1 MLKALSTGL
10 RFRLAML
17 LAALAVACFVAPP
30 AVMAFGHG
38 EMTVHCLEMAATPQ
52 HGMAGHAGHTA
63 DADGGHQRKKAPD
76 DKQDAGCCGLFC
88 LSALT
93 TPLGTALP
101 PHNASSSH
109 IRLAVPG
116 LNFRAPD
123 GLDRPPKPY
132 LVV

>member
-17 LAALAVACFVAPP
+17 LAVLAAACFVAPP

-38 EMTVHCLEMAATPQ
+38 EMTAHCLEMAGTPQ
-52 HGMAGHAGHTA
+52 HGMAGQAGHMG
-63 DADGGHQRKKAPD
+63 DADGGHQHKKAPAE
-76 DKQDAGCCGLFC
+76 KQDAGCCGLFC

-93 TPLGTALP
+93 TPMPATLP
-101 PHNASSSH
+101 AHEASAAHS
-109 IRLAVPG
+109 RLAVPS

-123 GLDRPPKPY
+123 GLDRPPKPF

>member
-17 LAALAVACFVAPP
+17 LAAIAAACFVAPP

-38 EMTVHCLEMAATPQ
+38 EMTAHCLEMAATPQ
-52 HGMAGHAGHTA
+52 HGMADQAGHMGHAS
-63 DADGGHQRKKAPD
+63 GGAQHQKAPK

-88 LSALT
+88 LSAVVAPLHGVPSPQPTFLT
-93 TPLGTALP
+93 HLRLP
-101 PHNASSSH
+101 APSFHS
-109 IRLAVPG
+109 
-116 LNFRAPD
+116 RAPD
-123 GLDRPPKPY
+123 GLDRPPKSL